1 MTWGELFKYMRQK
14 NLENADF
21 LRETVFVWDVSK
33 GDFFPADL
41 LETGADD
48 VIMGGD
54 RLFISI
60 TGEQNG

>member
-1 MTWGELFKYMRQK
+1 MTWGELFKYMRKK

-21 LRETVFVWDVSK
+21 LRVTIFVWDVSK

-48 VIMGGD
+48 VIMG
-54 RLFISI
+54 
-60 TGEQNG
+60 

>member
-1 MTWGELFKYMRQK
+1 MTWGALFKYRRQN

-41 LETGADD
+41 LATGQND
-48 VIMGGD
+48 VIMGGE
-54 RLFISI
+54 RVFISI
-60 TGEQNG
+60 TGEQND

>member
-1 MTWGELFKYMRQK
+1 MTWGELFKYMRQE

-21 LRETVFVWDVSK
+21 LRETIFVWDVSK
-33 GDFFPADL
+33 SEFFPADL

-48 VIMGGD
+48 VIMGRD

-60 TGEQNG
+60 TGEQNE

>member
-1 MTWGELFKYMRQK
+1 MTWGELFKYMRKK

-33 GDFFPADL
+33 GEFFPADL
-41 LETGADD
+41 LETGKDD
-48 VIMGGD
+48 VIIGGD